1 MAGYPKAEIAQ
12 FVVSN
17 RIDLQ
22 ESIYKLTDNT
32 TVEKQ
37 EIIAL
42 LSQFGRPD
50 NLSDIYPDL
59 CMYLEKYCFHGDTLS
74 KELTEYFED
83 YKQQKIRNSID
94 DSFMKKLKDM
104 LYLEN
109 TIGLELVMS

>member
-1 MAGYPKAEIAQ
+1 MHNLWLVTELICRK
-12 FVVSN
+12 V
-17 RIDLQ
+17 
-22 ESIYKLTDNT
+22 YKLTDNT

-83 YKQQKIRNSID
+83 YKQQKIRNS
-94 DSFMKKLKDM
+94 MKYKQYHLQM
-104 LYLEN
+104 
-109 TIGLELVMS
+109 